1 MKQSI
6 EAALGAEN
14 VVIDIQQLTTEDY
27 DNTSYL
33 AQTAAQK
40 DYDLYNGG
48 WGADYQDPST
58 YLDVFNLNSGG
69 LLQNLGLEQVKPMI
83 RPRLLDWM
91 STLK

>member
-48 WGADYQDPST
+48 WGPDYQDPST
-58 YLDVFNLNSGG
+58 YLDVFNVNSG
-69 LLQNLGLEQVKPMI
+69 V
-83 RPRLLDWM
+83 
-91 STLK
+91 